1 LKWKKIYGKETKE
14 TEKIRR
20 LLFSARVR
28 KRERVF
34 SRLFGGGGT
43 ERGVRDGVVF
53 VVVLSSE

>member
-1 LKWKKIYGKETKE
+1 MRLIKLF
-14 TEKIRR
+14 EKIRR

-28 KRERVF
+28 ERERVF

-43 ERGVRDGVVF
+43 ERGVRDVVVF